1 MDTLQFLQAILPAS
15 GPYYIAH
22 FDGIK
27 PYLQHTAMPSL
38 EAMANTIKSFD
49 AKGYT
54 VYHACASIKAA
65 HVMLPDPKK
74 PGEMKKYYRVAENLG
89 RMKSF
94 WVDIDCGED
103 KADEGKGYAKKS
115 EARDAI
121 VKFCGGV
128 GLTLP
133 MMVSSGNGL
142 HCYWPLTKDI
152 GPNSWRA
159 VATAF
164 KALLAEHGVLAD
176 PTRTAD
182 ASSILRPAG
191 STHRKG
197 DPKPVKVLYAGQ
209 GEVTPEAFRDVVG
222 SAGVSTLSPLV
233 SEVPAFLRGI
243 TVSGNALAEHA
254 KYDGPPSSAAVVAEK
269 CAQLRAM
276 RDTKGCVE
284 YPIWFKSLGIIKHCS
299 EGLALAQEWSS
310 EGPGYSEYATEKKY
324 DDWNTGPATCAS
336 FFADNP
342 KGCDGCVYR
351 ENDGSFK
358 KTSPIQLGLTMPEA
372 APAQVLQIQLP
383 TAAAPVT
390 IEIPEK
396 PDGFQW
402 DDEKLVRYL
411 VNKDGDLEW
420 HTLTEAHFYVYGW
433 AVDENKAFHAS
444 ARLHQPRGG
453 IVEFDIPMSAT
464 AAPGDLLKEL
474 SKRSIMPVN
483 TKDSGTHMLAYV
495 RDSINKIKAEAGEL
509 STLRA
514 FGWNN
519 ERDGFLMGDVL
530 YGTDGSVRK
539 VRLGANATTL
549 SEVVFPPRRG
559 ALENYVNAVNFVYAR
574 EGMEPLQYA
583 YANAFGSLL
592 TPFSGETLYKGVM
605 FAITGGRTARGK
617 TTVANAALYAF
628 GDAAR
633 MTHTKS
639 STINARYGFMGTHGN
654 MPLLFDE
661 FTDIDPSELSE
672 WAYSISEG
680 RDKSRMQAGTGG
692 VGLARSSEWAMAP
705 YVTANTDLHERL
717 SEHRGNTDAEA
728 MRIIQLSIDKY
739 ALPQLDPNQVSQAL
753 NVMGMNSGHAGEVFV
768 KHIVS
773 NKAAV
778 EQLIFD
784 KMIVAAKHLTAPGHR
799 YYRAHMA
806 CTLAA
811 MDLLCQ
817 LGLVA
822 FNYQAVEAF
831 AVSMMSEMC
840 ATVAETNTV
849 DLEDTL
855 SRMING
861 LSPRILSTYGYYT
874 SSRVAPEE
882 VRVYHEVVGRYVIGN
897 QQTDALYHNTLMLSR
912 AAVRN
917 WCTQERVD
925 FSEVIGAAQTRGA
938 MKDLNARMT
947 LTRGTTAAG
956 SAMPCIMLDMSKL
969 DDANLLPQLK
979 AVNNQLAQ
987 VI

>member
-1 MDTLQFLQAILPAS
+1 MDTLAFLQAIMPAN
-15 GPYYIAH
+15 GPYLIAH
-22 FDGIK
+22 FDGAK

-38 EAMANTIKSFD
+38 ELMAKTIKGFD
-49 AKGYT
+49 EKGYT
-54 VYHACASIKAA
+54 VYHACSSYKGA

-74 PGEMKKYYRVAENLG
+74 PGEMKRYYRVAENLN
-89 RMKSF
+89 RVRSF
-94 WVDIDCGED
+94 WIDIDCGED
-103 KADEGKGYAKKS
+103 KADAGKGYAKKS
-115 EARDAI
+115 DARDAI
-121 VKFCGGV
+121 VKFCNDV
-128 GLTLP
+128 GLKLP

-152 GPNSWRA
+152 GPNGWRA
-159 VATAF
+159 VASAF
-164 KALLAEHGVLAD
+164 KAALAEHGVLAD

-182 ASSILRPAG
+182 ASSILRPVG

-197 DPKPVKVLYAGQ
+197 EPKPVKMLYAGQ
-209 GEVTPEAFRDVVG
+209 GEMTPEAFRDIFS
-222 SAGVSTLSPLV
+222 SASVSTLTAGV
-233 SEVPAFLRGI
+233 SEVPAFLRGAA
-243 TVSGNALAEHA
+243 SGNGLAEHA
-254 KYDGPPSSAAVVAEK
+254 KYDGPPSSAVVIAEK

-284 YPIWFKSLGIIKHCS
+284 YPIWFKSLGVIKHCT
-299 EGLALAQEWSS
+299 EGLALAQEWSA

-351 ENDGSFK
+351 ENDGAFK

-372 APAQVLQIQLP
+372 APAQTLQVQLP

-433 AVDENKAFHAS
+433 AIDENKAFHAS

-453 IVEFDIPMSAT
+453 IVEFDIPMAAVASAS
-464 AAPGDLLKEL
+464 DLMKEL

-483 TKDSGTHMLAYV
+483 TKDSGTHIMAYV
-495 RDSINKIKAEAGEL
+495 RESINKIKVEAAEL

-514 FGWNN
+514 FGWTP

-549 SEVVFPPRRG
+549 SEVVFPARRG
-559 ALENYVNAVNFVYAR
+559 SLENYVNAVNFVYAR
-574 EGMEPLQYA
+574 DGMEPLQYA
-583 YANAFGSLL
+583 FANAFGSLL

-628 GDAAR
+628 GDASR

-661 FTDIDPSELSE
+661 FTDIEPAELSE

-680 RDKSRMQAGTGG
+680 RDKSRMQAGSNG
-692 VGLARSSEWAMAP
+692 VGLAKSSEWAMAP
-705 YVTANTDLHERL
+705 YVTANTDLHDRL
-717 SEHRGNTDAEA
+717 AEHRGNTDAEA

-753 NVMGMNSGHAGEVFV
+753 NTMGMNAGHAGEVFV
-768 KHIVS
+768 KHLVS

-778 EQLIFD
+778 EHLVFD
-784 KMIVAAKHLTAPGHR
+784 KMLVAAKHLTSAGQR

-811 MDLLCQ
+811 AQLLCD

-822 FNYQAVEAF
+822 FNYHAVEQF
-831 AVSMMSEMC
+831 AISMMTDMSE
-840 ATVAETNTV
+840 TVAETNTV

-855 SRMING
+855 SRMINA
-861 LSPRILSTYGYYT
+861 LAPRILTTYGYYT

-882 VRVYHEVVGRYVIGN
+882 VRIYNEVAGRYVIGN
-897 QQTDALYHNTLMLSR
+897 QQTDNSFHNVLMLSR
-912 AAVRN
+912 PAVRN
-917 WCTQERVD
+917 WCTTERIEL
-925 FSEVIGAAQTRGA
+925 SEVLGAAAARGA
-938 MKDLNARMT
+938 LKGDSVRMT

-956 SAMPCIMLDMSKL
+956 SAVPCVLLDMSKL
-969 DDANLLPQLK
+969 DDANLLPQIQAVSNHHVAK
-979 AVNNQLAQ
+979 A
-987 VI
+987 I